1 MKITEEGE
9 IISKSPSVFLG
20 YYKNPEATEKT
31 LQDGWLYSGDKGFID
46 EDGHLVVF
54 DRSKDVMILQDKSIF
69 APQYLET
76 RLKFAPFIKDAWVIG
91 HERPYITAVVCID
104 YAVVGKWADD
114 KKINYTSYHELS
126 QKPEVYDLVEKQI
139 REANRSLKKPA
150 KVHKFLNL
158 YKEFDA
164 DDEELTRTRK
174 LRRAFVENR
183 YKMLVEA
190 LYQDTDS
197 VHMDTTITYEDG
209 RVSQIKTD
217 LHIRKYTHR
226 GGEVM
231 QLFLQALITGI
242 MMGGIYALVA
252 LGWTLIYKCSGV
264 LNLAMGELT
273 LIGAYVSLTLYLWG
287 IPFLLALLL
296 TIIIG
301 FILGLITERLFL
313 DKLIGEPVL
322 TVIMVTVGLSF
333 FFRGII
339 VFIFG
344 TDTVIFDPPVFPMK
358 PIDFGGIIIGQVY
371 LWSFIAAIVLLLVF
385 VAFFQYTRWGLSMQ
399 ATADDEMAAL
409 SLGVSARFVY
419 AIAWG
424 IAFVAAGVG
433 GTLLS
438 NINGLNISVGYLG
451 LLVLPAVVLGGLNS
465 VPGAIVGGIIIGVL
479 QNLSGTYLDR
489 FFPGGVKEIA
499 PFIFMVIILFY
510 KPFGLWGW
518 ERIERV

>member
-1 MKITEEGE
+1 
-9 IISKSPSVFLG
+9 
-20 YYKNPEATEKT
+20 
-31 LQDGWLYSGDKGFID
+31 
-46 EDGHLVVF
+46 
-54 DRSKDVMILQDKSIF
+54 
-69 APQYLET
+69 
-76 RLKFAPFIKDAWVIG
+76 
-91 HERPYITAVVCID
+91 
-104 YAVVGKWADD
+104 
-114 KKINYTSYHELS
+114 
-126 QKPEVYDLVEKQI
+126 
-139 REANRSLKKPA
+139 
-150 KVHKFLNL
+150 
-158 YKEFDA
+158 
-164 DDEELTRTRK
+164 
-174 LRRAFVENR
+174 
-183 YKMLVEA
+183 
-190 LYQDTDS
+190 
-197 VHMDTTITYEDG
+197 
-209 RVSQIKTD
+209 
-217 LHIRKYTHR
+217 
-226 GGEVM
+226 M

-287 IPFLLALLL
+287 VPFVPALLL

-358 PIDFGGIIIGQVY
+358 PIDIGGIIVGQVY
-371 LWSFIAAIVLLLVF
+371 IWSFLAAIVLLLAF

-424 IAFVAAGVG
+424 IAFVSAGVG

-499 PFIFMVIILFY
+499 PFIFMVVILFY